1 MLVGDELLVVVVAL
15 LGVLVVV
22 GTLVLD
28 EVVVADCVDE
38 VELGV
43 EVELEVEEDELE
55 VGGDELADVAGA
67 KPNLGPLASKTP

>member
-1 MLVGDELLVVVVAL
+1 VVVLL

-22 GTLVLD
+22 CALVLD
-28 EVVVADCVDE
+28 EVVVTDCVVE

-55 VGGDELADVAGA
+55 GGGDEPAGVAGA
-67 KPNLGPLASKTP
+67 KPNWGPLASKTP